1 MRARPPAG
9 DPRMVCMK
17 WLHVEKP
24 SSCVPDLI
32 QARSW
37 FTLDGYSRRE
47 PLCRD
52 GTDDLPSEMRQLES
66 NSLRIRATDVGYV
79 MLLHVISGP
88 PSSSRVEISLQKL
101 PSAKAWNPRISL
113 DAKCP
118 DTRVC
123 KAKGISTR
131 EIDGLLS

>member
-1 MRARPPAG
+1 
-9 DPRMVCMK
+9 MVCMR

-32 QARSW
+32 CTYFKRDLGSPS
-37 FTLDGYSRRE
+37 TTIRDGNHYA
-47 PLCRD
+47 
-52 GTDDLPSEMRQLES
+52 GTDDIPSEMRQFES

-88 PSSSRVEISLQKL
+88 PSSSRVEISLQQL

-113 DAKCP
+113 DGQVP
-118 DTRVC
+118 GYTGV
-123 KAKGISTR
+123 
-131 EIDGLLS
+131 